1 MATDHYTSV
10 AFKLP
15 YKTHQAVVKLA
26 AEYGLSRAN
35 TLMMLVEE
43 GLKHQGE
50 RLEVTTTNTEGVRR
64 ANGVPGFVNNGLRKL
79 L

>member
-1 MATDHYTSV
+1 MATDHYTTV

-26 AEYGLSRAN
+26 EEYGLSKAN
-35 TLMMLVEE
+35 TLMKLVEE
-43 GLKHQGE
+43 GVKLQGE

-64 ANGVPGFVNNGLRKL
+64 ANGIPGFVSNGLRKVL
-79 L
+79 